1 MLGVRGCEGTQ
12 EMLLRELADQGTV
25 SFHVSKSDARYF
37 GRFQKK
43 DRVHDNVAD
52 MERSTDGRCNNYIS
66 PWELSESS

>member
-1 MLGVRGCEGTQ
+1 MLGVGEWEGTQ
-12 EMLLRELADQGTV
+12 VMLLRELADQGTV

-52 MERSTDGRCNNYIS
+52 MERRTVERC
-66 PWELSESS
+66 